1 MTVYLNGQYLPIEEA
16 KVSVLDRGFIFGDG
30 VYEVIPV
37 YSRKPFRLEE
47 HLRRLQHSLD
57 GIRLA
62 NPHGNAE
69 WTRIIDELVARN
81 AGKDQYLYLH
91 ITRGVAR
98 RDHAFP
104 NPPVNPTVFLM
115 SNQLPTPPAE
125 LLRSRI
131 ACITAPDNRWLRCDI
146 KAIALLPNVL
156 LRQMAVDAGCAE
168 TILIR
173 NNEFMTE
180 GAASNIF
187 VVKNGT
193 LLAPPKDNLMLPGIT
208 YDVILEIAAA
218 DGIPHEVRRIAVTE
232 VFAADELLLTSST
245 KEVLAITQLDGKPV
259 GSGRPGAMFAR
270 LHALYQDFK
279 RDVMRGK
286 QDSGF
291 GIQYEAPFSCILNPQ
306 KP

>member
-1 MTVYLNGQYLPIEEA
+1 MIYLNGQYMPIEEA
-16 KVSVLDRGFIFGDG
+16 KISVLDRGFIFGDG

-37 YSRKPFRLEE
+37 YSRRAFRLPE

-57 GIRLA
+57 GIKLA
-62 NPHGNAE
+62 NPHSDAE
-69 WTRIIDELVARN
+69 WTCIIGELVARN
-81 AGKDQYLYLH
+81 SGEDQYLYLH
-91 ITRGVAR
+91 ITRGAAK

-104 NPPVNPTVFLM
+104 KPPVTPTVFMM
-115 SNQLPTPPAE
+115 SNPLPAPPAE
-125 LLRSRI
+125 LLQSGI

-146 KAIALLPNVL
+146 KSIALLPNVL

-187 VVKNGT
+187 VVKNGK

-208 YDVILEIAAA
+208 YDVVLEIAAA
-218 DGIPHEVRRIAVTE
+218 SGIPHEVRRVMQE
-232 VFAADELLLTSST
+232 ELFAADELLLTSST

-259 GSGRPGAMFAR
+259 GSGKPGAMFAR

-279 RDVMRGK
+279 REVMRK
-286 QDSGF
+286 QM
-291 GIQYEAPFSCILNPQ
+291 
-306 KP
+306 

>member
-1 MTVYLNGQYLPIEEA
+1 MIYLNGQYMPIEEA
-16 KVSVLDRGFIFGDG
+16 KISVLDRGFIFGDG

-37 YSRKPFRLEE
+37 YSRRPFRLGE

-62 NPHGNAE
+62 NPHDEQE
-69 WTRIIDELVARN
+69 WTQIVGEIIARN
-81 AGKDQYLYLH
+81 PGEDQSLYLH
-91 ITRGVAR
+91 ITRGTAR

-104 NPPVNPTVFLM
+104 KPPVAPTVFVM
-115 SNQLPTPPAE
+115 SNLLTTPSAEQLANG
-125 LLRSRI
+125 I
-131 ACITAPDNRWLRCDI
+131 VCITAPDNRWLRCDI

-156 LRQMAVDAGCAE
+156 LRQMAVDVGCAE

-173 NNEFMTE
+173 DNEFMTE

-187 VVKNGT
+187 AVKHGT

-208 YDVILEIAAA
+208 YDVVLELAAA
-218 DGIPHEVRRIAVTE
+218 DGIPCEVRRVTKEE
-232 VFAADELLLTSST
+232 VFSADELLLTSST
-245 KEVLAITQLDGKPV
+245 KEVLAITQLDGKQV

-279 RDVMRGK
+279 RDVMR
-286 QDSGF
+286 
-291 GIQYEAPFSCILNPQ
+291 AA
-306 KP
+306 